1 MAITGPMRRV
11 TSTTPKENCHIR
23 TQKAPDTFRPGFFP
37 SASQLQGEI
46 LTELCAIVRA
56 IHPGEE
62 FEAVG
67 KRALQM
73 RHWSS
78 RWYDHRG
85 TSSPESHLHSYPE
98 VLLRT
103 STGRTLIS
111 AASCQNSGN
120 WQAKTQESQRY
131 HGKPIYMPTAVRAAL
146 LLEDPRHV
154 SGSMKVQLQLIT
166 YTLIKKKKK
175 RLIFRDES
183 KMWVIVAP
191 LLTGYLK

>member
-1 MAITGPMRRV
+1 MAITGPRHRV
-11 TSTTPKENCHIR
+11 TSTTPMKIATLVPRRHPTLSDR
-23 TQKAPDTFRPGFFP
+23 AFFP
-37 SASQLQGEI
+37 SAAQLQGEI

-131 HGKPIYMPTAVRAAL
+131 HGKPYTCLRPY
-146 LLEDPRHV
+146 E
-154 SGSMKVQLQLIT
+154 QLSSWRTHGMFQG
-166 YTLIKKKKK
+166 
-175 RLIFRDES
+175 
-183 KMWVIVAP
+183 A
-191 LLTGYLK
+191 